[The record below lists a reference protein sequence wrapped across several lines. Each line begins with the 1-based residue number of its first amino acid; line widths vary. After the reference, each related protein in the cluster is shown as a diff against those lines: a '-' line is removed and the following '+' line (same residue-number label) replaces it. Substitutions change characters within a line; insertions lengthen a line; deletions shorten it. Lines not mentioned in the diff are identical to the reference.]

1 MEEQFSSVPT
11 NNPYVPNVRFALLP
25 ISALVSNQDYQRMLS
40 ETHILRAV
48 QNFDVYQINPVKI
61 SRRDGVNYVFNGQH
75 TIEIVAA
82 ASGSRET
89 PVWCMIYE
97 DLTYKHE
104 AGVFADQQKFV
115 KPLLPY
121 ETFVAHIEAQDEK
134 YLLIRDLVHSYDL
147 EIGSQKQP
155 RTIVA
160 VGTLERIF
168 DKYGYHVLD
177 LTLRLCVGTWEGEVN
192 SLSGNVLSGIARM
205 IYAYGDALREDVF
218 KDRVGQMS
226 IKMLTRTARERR
238 PGALGYAEA
247 MVMAYNKRAKYRL
260 SMSKLYNRNSKISA
274 EEEDDSEDYYDDEFE
289 ELPD

>member
-1 MEEQFSSVPT
+1 MEGQFSSVPT

-61 SRRDGVNYVFNGQH
+61 SRRDGINYVFNGQH

>member
-1 MEEQFSSVPT
+1 MEGQFSSVPT

-61 SRRDGVNYVFNGQH
+61 SRRDGINYVFNGQH

-177 LTLRLCVGTWEGEVN
+177 LPLRLCVGTWEGEVN

-274 EEEDDSEDYYDDEFE
+274 EEEDDAEDYYDDEFE

>member
-1 MEEQFSSVPT
+1 MEGQFSSVPT

-61 SRRDGVNYVFNGQH
+61 SRRDGINYVFNGQH

-274 EEEDDSEDYYDDEFE
+274 EEEDDAEDYYDDEFE

>member
-1 MEEQFSSVPT
+1 MEGQFSSVPT

-61 SRRDGVNYVFNGQH
+61 SRRDGINYVFNGQH

-97 DLTYKHE
+97 DLTNKHE

>member
-1 MEEQFSSVPT
+1 M
-11 NNPYVPNVRFALLP
+11 
-25 ISALVSNQDYQRMLS
+25 
-40 ETHILRAV
+40 

-61 SRRDGVNYVFNGQH
+61 SRRDGINYVFNGQH